1 MDLLEHYL
9 GAVAAQLDK
18 DQREDI
24 IAELRDTLLNRFE
37 EKEEAL
43 GRSLTDDER
52 ETILREMGHPL
63 VVAARYGKG
72 PQHLVGPELFPWWLF
87 AVKAGAM
94 VLAAL
99 AVLQLLLGIFTGS
112 DDIGRAMSHV
122 VSDLIEG
129 GLVWIGVVTV
139 AAYLVER
146 NGWRPGFMTDW
157 RVRDLPV
164 LRLSDPDAWREAMA
178 GDHSPPASTRKP
190 RFVSGRRPGGEALFG
205 VIAGLVF
212 IAWWTGVWALPG
224 LESMAISG
232 GNAQIVAAP
241 IWDANFLPILLLAV
255 GQVWIELLRLMRPQ
269 WIRAIA
275 GLQAISCAVG
285 LAIVWTMFDA
295 GHWFTLV
302 EGMTSLPVAGDWIQL
317 DLDRLRA
324 LQGRERDLIGTS
336 STLSLIL
343 SWVFVGA
350 MISLA
355 VNIVVQLWRLARGA
369 R

>member
-9 GAVAAQLDK
+9 SAVAAQLDK

-24 IAELRDTLLNRFE
+24 VAELRDTLLNRFE

-43 GRSLTDDER
+43 GRPLTDDER
-52 ETILREMGHPL
+52 EAILREMGHPL

-87 AVKAGAM
+87 AVKAGLM

-99 AVLQLLLGIFTGS
+99 AALQFLLGIFTAS
-112 DDIGRAMSHV
+112 DDVGRAMSHV
-122 VSDLIEG
+122 VSDFVEG
-129 GLVWIGVVTV
+129 GLVWIGVATV
-139 AAYLVER
+139 AAYLIER

-157 RVRDLPV
+157 RVKDLPV

-178 GDHSPPASTRKP
+178 GGNPTAAPTWKP
-190 RFVSGRRPGGEALFG
+190 RFAYNRWPGGEALFG
-205 VIAGLVF
+205 IIAGFVF

-224 LESMAISG
+224 LESLAISG
-232 GNAQIVAAP
+232 GAARIVPAP

-255 GQVWIELLRLMRPQ
+255 GQVWIEILRLMRPQ
-269 WIRAIA
+269 WVRLIA
-275 GLQAISCAVG
+275 GLQAIAAAVG
-285 LAIVWTMFDA
+285 LAIVWTVFDA
-295 GHWFTLV
+295 GHWFTLI
-302 EGMTSLPVAGDWIQL
+302 EGSTALPVAGDWIQL

-343 SWVFVGA
+343 SWVMVGI

-355 VNIVVQLWRLARGA
+355 IGIIAHLWRLVRGP